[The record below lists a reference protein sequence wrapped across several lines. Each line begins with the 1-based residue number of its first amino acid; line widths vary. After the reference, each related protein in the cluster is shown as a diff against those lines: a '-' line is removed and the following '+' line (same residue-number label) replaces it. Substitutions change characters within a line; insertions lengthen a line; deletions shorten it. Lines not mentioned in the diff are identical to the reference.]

1 MLWRYLGVFELCDI
15 ILTSTSKVSF
25 IIDISA
31 ETNLIFPTDKADF
44 EHAVIL
50 HEKVAWIELDVA
62 ISFRPNYNR
71 LGFSVAS

>member
-50 HEKVAWIELDVA
+50 HEKVA
-62 ISFRPNYNR
+62 
-71 LGFSVAS
+71 